1 MSRLVEL
8 RHLPAPAKL
17 NLFLHVTG
25 RRPDGYH
32 LLETVFQL
40 IDLHDSID
48 LRQRDDGAILR
59 PRGPAGVAP
68 EADLVVRAA
77 RVLQEATACRQGCE
91 INVRKSIPMGGGLG
105 GGSSDA
111 ATVLLGLNRLWGL
124 GLSRREL
131 ATLGLQL
138 GADVPVF
145 VHGYNAFAAGVGE
158 KLTALHLPERW
169 YVVLRPDCA
178 VPTAAAFAAPELRRD
193 YPAFPASWWN
203 SMRAEQLWEACLA
216 ATNALQDPV
225 SQRYPPVAAALAS
238 LQAVGRNL
246 KLEPEHVKMS
256 GSGSCVFIALETA
269 EAARK
274 AARLVRESAQEAD
287 RVWCV
292 RSLARHPLL

>member
-1 MSRLVEL
+1 MSQLVEL

-17 NLFLHVTG
+17 NLFLHITG

-40 IDLHDSID
+40 IDLHDLID
-48 LRQRDDGAILR
+48 LRLRDDGAIQR
-59 PRGPAGVAP
+59 PEGPAGVAP
-68 EADLVVRAA
+68 EADLGVRAA
-77 RVLQEATACRQGCE
+77 RLLQQATGCRQGCE
-91 INVRKSIPMGGGLG
+91 IRVRKSIPMGGGLG

-124 GLSRREL
+124 GLSRHEL
-131 ATLGLQL
+131 AILGLQI

-145 VHGYNAFAAGVGE
+145 VHGNNAFAAGVGE
-158 KLTALHLPERW
+158 KLTALDLPERW
-169 YVVLRPDCA
+169 FVVLRPDCS
-178 VPTAAAFAAPELRRD
+178 VPTAAAFGAPELRRD
-193 YPAFPASWWN
+193 CAALPASWWN
-203 SMRAEQLWEACLA
+203 SMPAAQLWETCLA

-225 SQRYPPVAAALAS
+225 AQRYPPVAAALAS
-238 LQAVGRNL
+238 LQAVARNL
-246 KLEPEHVKMS
+246 KLAPEHVKMS

-269 EAARK
+269 DAARK

-292 RSLARHPLL
+292 RSLVRHPLL